1 MGIRV
6 SAIMAIILL
15 VVWSTGSADE
25 VIFENGEHLIGTFE
39 RVEGGS
45 LIFKSQVAGEISV
58 DISKI
63 KELHSEKLLEIILD
77 DDTLLKGTSIKRE
90 EDTFTL
96 QEAQEEPA
104 QTFSKADLYEIY
116 PSPRPKVKWSATVS
130 AGFKSSHGSSFSED
144 TNVDWSF
151 RLRTKKHRFRQ
162 SGWLVVE
169 RSEDSNGDKV
179 TTEENFTVLAI
190 YDYFFTEK
198 IYGYWSERFKKD
210 HIDDLDYRITSA
222 WGGGYQWEETEK
234 LEFSTF
240 AGLGYLLEK
249 YTSRIPNPA
258 FIGTEPRGIAG
269 FKYVQGRYTGRLPY
283 SITGKKWLED
293 ISRKNDIILQS
304 GYHFEWKPFSKIH
317 YLSNLTY
324 NPSIND
330 WGDYNLTH
338 DSEVRAPITNKI
350 YATFKFIL
358 DYDSDPG
365 EDSASTDT
373 DYILG
378 LGWNF

>member
-1 MGIRV
+1 MRIV
-6 SAIMAIILL
+6 ISTIVLLALAIL
-15 VVWSTGSADE
+15 WSTGFADE
-25 VIFENGEHLIGTFE
+25 VIFENGERLIGTFA
-39 RVEGGS
+39 RVEGDK
-45 LIFKSQVAGEISV
+45 LIFKSEIAGEISV
-58 DISKI
+58 DIAKI
-63 KELHSEKLLEIILD
+63 KEIHSEKLLEILLD
-77 DDTLLKGTSIKRE
+77 DETLLKGNRIKRE
-90 EDTFTL
+90 EDTFTV
-96 QEAQEEPA
+96 QEEEGPE
-104 QTFSKADLYEIY
+104 QTFVKADLYEIY
-116 PSPRPKVKWSATVS
+116 PSPRPKVKWSGNIS

-162 SGWLVVE
+162 SGWLVLE

-198 IYGYWSERFKKD
+198 IFGYWSERFKKD

-222 WGGGYQWEETEK
+222 WGGGYQWMEK
-234 LEFSTF
+234 DRLNFSTF
-240 AGLGYLLEK
+240 AGLGYLQEK
-249 YTSRIPNPA
+249 YTSRIANPA
-258 FIGTEPRGIAG
+258 YIGTEPRGITG

-283 SITGKKWLED
+283 QLTEKKWLED
-293 ISRKNDIILQS
+293 ISRRNDIILQS
-304 GYHFEWKPFSKIH
+304 GYHFDWKPFSKIH

-324 NPSIND
+324 NPSIDD

-338 DSEVRAPITNKI
+338 DSEVRASITDKI

-378 LGWNF
+378 LGWKF

>member
-1 MGIRV
+1 MRI
-6 SAIMAIILL
+6 SISIIITIFLL
-15 VVWSTGSADE
+15 VVWSTVSADE
-25 VIFENGEHLIGTFE
+25 VIFENGERLIGTFE
-39 RVEGGS
+39 RVEGKK
-45 LIFKSQVAGEISV
+45 LIFKSEIAGEISV

-63 KELHSEKLLEIILD
+63 KDIYSEKPLEIVLD
-77 DDTLLKGTSIKRE
+77 DGTLLTGKTIKRE
-90 EDTFTL
+90 EDTFTV
-96 QEAQEEPA
+96 QEEQEGPE
-104 QTFSKADLYEIY
+104 QTFVKADLYEIY
-116 PSPRPKVKWSATVS
+116 PSPRPKVKWSANVS
-130 AGFKSSHGSSFSED
+130 AGFKSSHGSSFSEN

-162 SGWLVVE
+162 NGWFVVE
-169 RSEDSNGDKV
+169 RSEDSDGEEI

-222 WGGGYQWEETEK
+222 WGGGYQWQETDK

-240 AGLGYLLEK
+240 AGLGYLQEK

-258 FIGTEPRGIAG
+258 YIGTEPRGITG

-283 SITGKKWLED
+283 QVTEKKWLKD

-324 NPSIND
+324 NPSVND

-338 DSEVRAPITNKI
+338 DSEVRASITNKI
-350 YATFKFIL
+350 YATFKFVL